1 MKNIVWARAI
11 PARRLWES
19 MIKMRKFVIAIVF
32 LPVVLISALPVSNML
47 LNEARLWVFAK
58 QLSELDGLFQRDFE
72 LLATGSEV
80 YRKGNDETCGF
91 RAARLYSHYET
102 DESIAAIN
110 SYLDSKNF
118 VPARKRADDGP
129 AEKYVVIAD
138 GHMAVTI
145 EDGEYWAW
153 FDIRCW

>member
-1 MKNIVWARAI
+1 
-11 PARRLWES
+11 
-19 MIKMRKFVIAIVF
+19 MRKFVIAIVIF
-32 LPVVLISALPVSNML
+32 PILLIPALPASNML
-47 LNEARLWVFAK
+47 LNEVRLWVFAR
-58 QLSELDGLFQRDFE
+58 QLFELDGLFQRQFE

-80 YRKGNDETCGF
+80 YQKGNDETCGF

-102 DESIAAIN
+102 DESIAAIK
-110 SYLDSKNF
+110 SYLDSKSF
-118 VPARKRADDGP
+118 SPVRKRADDGP

-145 EDGEYWAW
+145 KDGEYWAW